1 VLLNLVLNAR
11 DAMPQGGRL
20 ELVVDSMVLE
30 AERIEGDHRIA
41 PGGFVRVAV
50 RDTGCGMDEATMR
63 RVFEPFFTTKDPG
76 KGTGLGLASAY
87 GILVQHNGWIEVS
100 SRVGE
105 GSEFRVHLP
114 LARSRAMPAQSPGQ
128 PAVSGGRESI
138 LFVEIDD
145 HLRWVV
151 TKSLERLGYRV
162 ITAVDPLGAMQQW
175 EACDGAVD
183 LLLASM
189 MMPGG
194 LTGLDLA
201 EKLRAVRPELRVILS
216 IGHASEI
223 HSLSYRRPETIEY
236 LSKPY
241 SIDALSKAV
250 RRCLDRA

>member
-1 VLLNLVLNAR
+1 
-11 DAMPQGGRL
+11 
-20 ELVVDSMVLE
+20 MVLE

-50 RDTGCGMDEATMR
+50 RDTGCGMDETTMR
-63 RVFEPFFTTKDPG
+63 RVFEPFFTTKEPG

-114 LARSRAMPAQSPGQ
+114 VARSRAMPAQSPGQ

-162 ITAVDPLGAMQQW
+162 ITAVDPLGAMQEW

-189 MMPGG
+189 VMPGG

-250 RRCLDRA
+250 RRCLDRV